1 MPWHLAD
8 PRYESA
14 RRRARRLCPTV
25 GLALATAFL
34 LGGCARDYVSG
45 RPTLSLIDEEQE
57 IVLGKEQDAVVVAQ
71 YGLYNDQDLAEYV
84 DEIGQSLAAVSQ
96 RAGLEYHFRV
106 LDDGEVNAFALPG
119 GYIYL
124 PRGILAF
131 FNSED
136 QLAGVLGHETAH
148 VVARHGVEQM
158 SQRVL
163 FTGFGLTDRLAQAFP
178 IIGGIATAPINLG
191 LLKYS
196 RDQESESDQLGVEYA
211 TLTGYDAH
219 ALADFFR
226 TLGAMSAQSGH
237 NLPTYLST
245 HPHPEDR
252 YERVNALADE
262 WQAKIPYTPHP
273 PDPGAYLRR
282 IDGIVYGRDPR
293 LGFTTDGVFYH
304 PALAFQFPVP
314 RDWQLANSASW
325 VLVVAPDEQAL
336 VQVKLSGSA
345 SAAEAADAFLAAAQL
360 EAISRQEQL
369 VNGLPAVLVES
380 VHVEG
385 RQRTHVLA
393 QFVEHGQKVL
403 AFVALTTDQAYAAR
417 AKDLAQLMGGVAA
430 ITDQA
435 ILGVEPRRVHVT
447 RAPTAGDLTSVL
459 EDLGVAEDLLQEMA
473 NLNGRSLDDR
483 VAKGDWLK
491 IVR

>member
-1 MPWHLAD
+1 MRLLSPVIVLTLAI
-8 PRYESA
+8 
-14 RRRARRLCPTV
+14 
-25 GLALATAFL
+25 ATL

-45 RPTLSLIDEEQE
+45 RPTLSMIDEEQE
-57 IVLGKEQDAVVVAQ
+57 IALGKKQDVVVVAE
-71 YGLYNDQDLAEYV
+71 YGLYDDQDLAEYV
-84 DEIGQSLAAVSQ
+84 DELGQSLAAVSQ
-96 RAGLEYHFRV
+96 RTGLEYHFRV

-178 IIGGIATAPINLG
+178 VIGGIATAPINLS

-196 RDQESESDQLGVEYA
+196 RDQESEADQLGVEYA
-211 TLTGYDAH
+211 TRTGHDAH

-226 TLGAMSAQSGH
+226 TLDAMSEQAGH
-237 NLPTYLST
+237 SLPTYLST

-252 YERVNALADE
+252 YERVNRLADE
-262 WQAKIPYTPHP
+262 WQGKVDFTPRP
-273 PDPGAYLRR
+273 ADPEAYLRR
-282 IDGIVYGRDPR
+282 IDGIVYGPDPR
-293 LGFTTDGVFYH
+293 LGFAREGMFYH

-314 RDWQLANSASW
+314 RDWQLANSASR

-336 VQVKLSGSA
+336 VQVTLSGST
-345 SAAEAADAFLAAAQL
+345 SAAEAADAFLVAAQL
-360 EAISRQEQL
+360 EPISRQEQR
-369 VNGLPAVLVES
+369 VNGLPAVLVEL

-393 QFVEHGQKVL
+393 QFVEHGESVL
-403 AFVALTTDQAYAAR
+403 AFLGLATDQAYAVR
-417 AKDLAQLMGGVAA
+417 APDFAKLLGGAAA
-430 ITDQA
+430 ITDRA
-435 ILGVEPRRVHVT
+435 ILDVQPRRVRIT
-447 RAPTAGDLTSVL
+447 RAPAAGDLRSIL
-459 EDLGVAEDLLQEMA
+459 KDLGVPEDELHETA
-473 NLNGRSLDDR
+473 NLNGRVMEESVDE
-483 VAKGDWLK
+483 GEWLK